1 MTTTANLNLAAEYLL
16 LVLNDRK
23 GGFVRDLT
31 TVNFTIAAAEI
42 VELVA
47 KGQLVFVDGP
57 KGTKLLAKG
66 ENEPSG
72 EFFGYIVE
80 AVEGKTYD
88 QAISTLVGP
97 FSSRPGPAR
106 SLRSYELQHLVEA
119 GILRERHIKLLG
131 LIPLTRYPEG
141 DASTEIDLRARV
153 RAALGG
159 AEPDDRTRAL
169 IALLYASHSLT
180 AVFPRL
186 EVRDAPGLVGQGEP
200 GESRLGAVGTA
211 PPGAPR
217 CAPGAVRV
225 LAPVPGGPLMRML
238 SHGSQPM
245 AAARRPVT
253 GGPLGCPPW
262 HTTV

>member
-1 MTTTANLNLAAEYLL
+1 MTTTVNLAAEFLL
-16 LVLNDRK
+16 LVLDDEK

-47 KGQLVFVDGP
+47 KGQLVFADGQ
-57 KGTKLLAKG
+57 KGTKVLAKG
-66 ENEPSG
+66 ENGPSD
-72 EFFGYIVE
+72 EFFAYIIE

-97 FSSRPGPAR
+97 FSPRPGPAR

-119 GILRERHIKLLG
+119 GILRECHIKLLG

-153 RAALGG
+153 RAVLGG
-159 AEPDDRTRAL
+159 AEPDERTRAL
-169 IALLYASHSLT
+169 VALLYASHSLT

-186 EVRDAPGLVGQGEP
+186 EAR
-200 GESRLGAVGTA
+200 
-211 PPGAPR
+211 
-217 CAPGAVRV
+217 
-225 LAPVPGGPLMRML
+225 
-238 SHGSQPM
+238 PM
-245 AAARRPVT
+245 KRRAREIARRSWEDEGLAMALAEYFSYMAQLSAATMV
-253 GGPLGCPPW
+253 
-262 HTTV
+262 

>member
-159 AEPDDRTRAL
+159 AEP
-169 IALLYASHSLT
+169 LYASHSLT

-186 EVRDAPGLVGQGEP
+186 EAKPMKRRAREIAERSWEDDGL
-200 GESRLGAVGTA
+200 AMA
-211 PPGAPR
+211 
-217 CAPGAVRV
+217 
-225 LAPVPGGPLMRML
+225 LAEYFSYMTQL
-238 SHGSQPM
+238 SASTM
-245 AAARRPVT
+245 V
-253 GGPLGCPPW
+253 
-262 HTTV
+262 

>member
-16 LVLNDRK
+16 LVLNDRR

-186 EVRDAPGLVGQGEP
+186 EAKPMKRRAREIAERSWEDDGL
-200 GESRLGAVGTA
+200 AMA
-211 PPGAPR
+211 
-217 CAPGAVRV
+217 
-225 LAPVPGGPLMRML
+225 LAEYFSYMTQL
-238 SHGSQPM
+238 SASTM
-245 AAARRPVT
+245 V
-253 GGPLGCPPW
+253 
-262 HTTV
+262 